1 MSLYGTLATALS
13 CASSTRRPQ
22 GRGGF
27 HPEERITTSLEPLGG
42 ARSRASMES
51 SRSRRTTQVEFPAP
65 SSLT

>member
-27 HPEERITTSLEPLGG
+27 HLEERITTSLEPLGG
-42 ARSRASMES
+42 ES
-51 SRSRRTTQVEFPAP
+51 VESFDEELQKQAYHT
-65 SSLT
+65 S